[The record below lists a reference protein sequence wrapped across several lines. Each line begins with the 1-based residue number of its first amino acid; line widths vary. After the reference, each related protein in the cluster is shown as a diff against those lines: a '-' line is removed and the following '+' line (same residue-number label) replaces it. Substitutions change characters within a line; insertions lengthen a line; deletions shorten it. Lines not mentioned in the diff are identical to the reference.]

1 VDTPAPTIGKRV
13 EAAAG
18 WVIETHDGLARRL
31 RTFVD
36 VKAAR
41 DLYEVLAAGVP
52 RFE

>member
-1 VDTPAPTIGKRV
+1 VERLAPTIGKRV

>member
-1 VDTPAPTIGKRV
+1 VDTPARTIGKRV
-13 EAAAG
+13 E
-18 WVIETHDGLARRL
+18 THDGFARRL